1 MDTKILIKDISAA
14 YSIPSLQGKRVSILI
29 DENGLVERIG
39 NIKADATWR
48 TIDATGLILSPGWV
62 DIHTH
67 IYDGVCDIGLDPDR
81 IGPKTG
87 VTALVDAGSAGHVN
101 YHGFEK
107 YIINGHDY
115 GIFAFLNYG
124 SIGISRCNVI
134 CDYET
139 DDFIQPEETIAC
151 INAHKDHIRGV
162 KVRACKVVL
171 KNRGIEIVKGAKA
184 VAREVGL
191 PLMVHVG
198 EPGPTLPE
206 ILDVLGARDIVT
218 HCFHGKP
225 GNILDPR
232 TGKVIDAAI
241 EAKARGVL
249 FDIGHGAASFNVSVG
264 KTCMAQGFLPDLI
277 GSDLHTV
284 SIAQNA
290 VSLPVTMS
298 KIQACGLPSQHVVDC
313 VTTRARQILDIE
325 GFQGDSLLG
334 TRADFTL
341 FQEAHTAKTFYDAN
355 DNRIDTSLQYVPHY
369 TVYGP
374 HIVQCAYGEERSE

>member
-1 MDTKILIKDISAA
+1 MNQKLLIRDVGST
-14 YSIPSLQGKRVSILI
+14 YSIPSLIGKKVSLLI
-29 DENGLVERIG
+29 DENGMIERIG
-39 NIKADATWR
+39 DIKAEASYRVLDAS
-48 TIDATGLILSPGWV
+48 GLALSPGWV

-67 IYDGVCDIGLDPDR
+67 VYDGVCDIGLDPDL
-81 IGPKTG
+81 IGPATG

-101 YHGFEK
+101 YQGFKK
-107 YIINGHDY
+107 YIIDSHDY
-115 GIFAFLNYG
+115 GIYEFLNYG

-151 INAHKDHIRGV
+151 INANKDRIRGV

-171 KNRGIEIVKGAKA
+171 KHRGLEVVQGAKA
-184 VAREVGL
+184 VARAVGL

-198 EPGPTLPE
+198 EPGPTLSD
-206 ILDVLGARDIVT
+206 ILDVLEAGDIVT

-225 GNILDPR
+225 GNILVPGTNR
-232 TGKVIDAAI
+232 IIDAAV

-264 KTCMAQGFLPDLI
+264 KTCISQGFLPDLI

-284 SIAQNA
+284 SIAKNA
-290 VSLPVTMS
+290 VNLPVTMS
-298 KIQACGLPSQHVVDC
+298 KIQSCGLSSEQVVDC
-313 VTTRARQILDIE
+313 VTTHARNVLGIE
-325 GFQGDSLLG
+325 SFQQASLIG

-341 FQEAHTAKTFYDAN
+341 FQEDHAARTYYDAS
-355 DNRIDTSLQYVPHY
+355 DNRIDTSLQYVPRY
-369 TVYGP
+369 TIYGSE
-374 HIVQCAYGEERSE
+374 VVRCTCDAERSE